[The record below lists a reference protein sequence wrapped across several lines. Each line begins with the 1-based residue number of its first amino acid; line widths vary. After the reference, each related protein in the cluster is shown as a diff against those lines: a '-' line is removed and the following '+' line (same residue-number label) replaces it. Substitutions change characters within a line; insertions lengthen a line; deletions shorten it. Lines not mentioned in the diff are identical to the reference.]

1 MARSWRR
8 SVWLG
13 IALVLNVRS
22 LAAQAPAAD
31 ITIVAEE
38 GRSVLPVSEF
48 AGKPMVSL
56 SAVAELID
64 AEIRPASEKAVLLS
78 ARGTVARISDES
90 SFVPVGGKTVLLQGV
105 PRLVAGEWFVPLDF
119 LSRVLPSLSPL
130 SVTYRDRERLLILG
144 ESFPRLEV
152 RSQRDPSYTRVEVV
166 TSPGVPIEL
175 SQTDREILLTIQAP
189 YLDTD
194 FDGEEILDGIVERIE
209 LERKERHYEVSVRL
223 GRWFGTLKAFERTYP
238 EHGVVLDLLKA
249 HVPGAV
255 HSTDVDIIQ
264 EDLRPTSERVGK
276 DTGEG
281 GPSELETIE
290 LSPDYATG
298 GTDVPPLGPGG
309 PARVRIVA
317 IDPGHGGAEIGA
329 EGGGGL
335 IEKNVVLSI
344 ARQLRALLQQ
354 RLGLHVILTR
364 DGDSN
369 IGLDERA
376 AIANNNKADLFISIH
391 ADASPR
397 RDARGSSV
405 YFLSYS
411 SSGSGPSGSVAP
423 VRGGTF
429 SNGSE
434 LDFILWDMAQASH
447 LSRSSQLAEILQE
460 ELQAT
465 TGGGKVNR
473 GIKQN
478 TFRVLKGATMPA
490 VLVELGFISNPEE
503 EDLLGTGEYQEHLAE
518 ALYRGVLRYKDAYE
532 QEPRANQSVSSRDQP

>member
-1 MARSWRR
+1 
-8 SVWLG
+8 
-13 IALVLNVRS
+13 
-22 LAAQAPAAD
+22 
-31 ITIVAEE
+31 
-38 GRSVLPVSEF
+38 
-48 AGKPMVSL
+48 MVSL

-90 SFVPVGGKTVLLQGV
+90 SFVPVGGKTVLLQGA

-119 LSRVLPSLSPL
+119 LSRVLPTLSALP
-130 SVTYRDRERLLILG
+130 VTYRDRERMLILG

-152 RSQRDPSYTRVEVV
+152 RSERDPSYTRVEVV
-166 TSPGVPIEL
+166 TSRRVPIEL
-175 SQTDREILLTIQAP
+175 SQTDSEILLTIQAP

-194 FDGEEILDGIVERIE
+194 FKGEEILDGIVERIE
-209 LERKERHYEVSVRL
+209 LERKERHYEVSVTL
-223 GRWFGTLKAFERTYP
+223 GKWFGTLKAFERTYP

-255 HSTDVDIIQ
+255 RSTDVDTIQ
-264 EDLRPTSERVGK
+264 EDHRPTSERM
-276 DTGEG
+276 GEAG
-281 GPSELETIE
+281 ASELETIE
-290 LSPDYATG
+290 LSPGYATG
-298 GTDVPPLGPGG
+298 ETDVIPRAPGG

-317 IDPGHGGAEIGA
+317 IDPGHGGVETGA

-335 IEKNVVLSI
+335 VEKNVVLSI
-344 ARQLRALLQQ
+344 ARQLRTLLQQ
-354 RLGLHVILTR
+354 RMGLRVILTR

-376 AIANNNKADLFISIH
+376 AMANNNKADLFISIH

-411 SSGSGPSGSVAP
+411 SSGSGPGGSVAP

-434 LDFILWDMAQASH
+434 LDFILWDMAQASQ

-465 TGGGKVNR
+465 TGEGKVNR

-503 EDLLGTGEYQEHLAE
+503 EDLLGTGGYQEHLAE